1 MARKARTMARR
12 PVALNDHHI
21 IGRASS
27 LFGRLTFDATE
38 ATSSKNFQL
47 IILE

>member
-1 MARKARTMARR
+1 MAGKARTIARH
-12 PVALNDHHI
+12 PAALIDHRI
-21 IGRASS
+21 IGRVSS